1 MSSLHTALAAARL
14 TVDSPAWV
22 LLRGSNAASAVG
34 MLGEHLG
41 GETKRLLAPVLFE
54 RIDNDLDLLR
64 DNGFDLPQTAQGY
77 CSDWVK
83 NGILIRRAVEGTREE
98 TYELSDGALVA
109 IRFVNQLVAPR
120 ASVTESR
127 LTTILDRVHRLT
139 VSTDPDASTRLA
151 ALRAERDRIDAEID
165 RVAAGEYEVLAA
177 ERAMEQARDI
187 LGLADEIPADFARVR
202 AEMERINRDLR
213 TRLIEQAD
221 SRGTVLDDI
230 FRGVDH
236 LAQSDAGRS
245 FNGFFSLIL
254 DAEQATAFEDDV
266 TDLLARDFARALAPA
281 QSRLLRRL
289 LPSLQDSSSEIH
301 EVMTS
306 FSRSLRRFVQS
317 QELAEDREIHRLL
330 QDTQRQALDLARKI
344 PPYTRTTL
352 ELALTG
358 VAFDSVS
365 ALTLHNPADHQTADD
380 VVTHVGAEVDWELL
394 KQLARASEID
404 LAELRGYVNDAVHR
418 RGSVTVAEVLDE
430 HPATQ
435 GVASVVGLLVLA
447 DAHASPLEGR
457 EPVRWSAT
465 SGTARHGTIPRHLF
479 KERLP

>member
-1 MSSLHTALAAARL
+1 MSSLHTALAADRL

-22 LLRGSNAASAVG
+22 LLRARNAASAVG

-54 RIDNDLDLLR
+54 RIDNDLELLR
-64 DNGFDLPQTAQGY
+64 DNGFDLPRTAQGY
-77 CSDWVK
+77 CSDWVSD
-83 NGILIRRAVEGTREE
+83 GILIRRAVEGTREE

-109 IRFVNQLVAPR
+109 IRFVTQLVAPR

-165 RVAAGEYEVLAA
+165 RVGAGEYEVLAA
-177 ERAMEQARDI
+177 DRAMEQTRDI

-213 TRLIEQAD
+213 TRLIEQAE

-301 EVMTS
+301 EVMTT

-330 QDTQRQALDLARKI
+330 QDTQRQALDLARQV
-344 PPYTRTTL
+344 PPYARTNL

-365 ALTLHNPADHQTADD
+365 ALTLHDPADHQTADD
-380 VVTHVGAEVDWELL
+380 VATHVGAEVDWELL

-404 LAELRGYVNDAVHR
+404 LSELRWYVNDAVHR
-418 RGSVTVAEVLDE
+418 RGAVTIAEVLDD

-447 DAHASPLEGR
+447 DAHASPLEGQ
-457 EPVRWSAT
+457 ESVRWSAT